1 LRGKVFAFSD
11 PDSNAGCFVP
21 SFLLAEKGERP
32 KAFFGKTIF
41 TYSHDNSI
49 LAVPRSL
56 VDGAFVHE
64 HIWEYYS
71 QKNPAVTS
79 RVRVIYA
86 SEPFGNPPLVAS
98 ASVPEPLKNRIRELL
113 LSMHQDPRGAAIL
126 GELLIDRFIPPD
138 EQLYD
143 SIRRMLVQSNVL
155 EDGHA
160 ATAQP

>member
-1 LRGKVFAFSD
+1 MKRYLLFTRGPFVVILLAAGLFFGACAE
-11 PDSNAGCFVP
+11 DSNAGCFVL

-32 KAFFGKTIF
+32 KTFFGKTIF

-49 LAVPRSL
+49 LAVSRSL

-71 QKNPAVTS
+71 QKNPAIAS

-98 ASVPEPLKNRIRELL
+98 AFVPAPLKNRIRELL
-113 LSMHQDPRGAAIL
+113 LSMHQDPRGR
-126 GELLIDRFIPPD
+126 RFS
-138 EQLYD
+138 E
-143 SIRRMLVQSNVL
+143 NC
-155 EDGHA
+155 
-160 ATAQP
+160 

>member
-1 LRGKVFAFSD
+1 MKRYSLFTRGPFVLILLAAGLFFGACAED
-11 PDSNAGCFVP
+11 PDR
-21 SFLLAEKGERP
+21 LA
-32 KAFFGKTIF
+32 
-41 TYSHDNSI
+41 
-49 LAVPRSL
+49 
-56 VDGAFVHE
+56 
-64 HIWEYYS
+64 WEYYS
-71 QKNPAVTS
+71 LRNTAIAS

-86 SEPFGNPPLVAS
+86 SEPFGNPPPVAS

-143 SIRRMLVQSNVL
+143 SIRHMLVQSSVL